1 MRRRGVPM
9 QVRRVELA
17 EVARFRSAFFTNT
30 SRTAVPL
37 SCIDANGF
45 ATDPDLLALLED
57 CMTITHTGVPE
68 AVGGRGIASALA
80 TAAFDTARRE
90 HWRVVPACS
99 YALVWIE
106 RHPEYAD
113 LVDRS

>member
-1 MRRRGVPM
+1 MVEVVHNAVASRFETVVDGMLCVLEYRLHD
-9 QVRRVELA
+9 RV
-17 EVARFRSAFFTNT
+17 
-30 SRTAVPL
+30 
-37 SCIDANGF
+37 
-45 ATDPDLLALLED
+45 
-57 CMTITHTGVPE
+57 MTITHTGVPE